1 MTETQK
7 QQNQL
12 AYLLADKLF
21 RATDKFVREHRAI
34 NLNGVIGAGN
44 QYLASQ
50 FVHAPSKQEALAQLE
65 KDFDIIRGLIEAT
78 PENFFGQNVA
88 INLN

>member
-1 MTETQK
+1 MTEEQK

-12 AYLLADKLF
+12 AYMLVDKLF
-21 RATDKFVREHRAI
+21 RATDKFIREHRTI
-34 NLNGVIGAGN
+34 NINGVIGAGN

-50 FVHAPSKQEALAQLE
+50 FVHAPSKQEALAELE

-78 PENFFGQNVA
+78 PENFFGQKGA